1 MHFVTVNQR
10 KLAQSLKELTF
21 QLEGQREVLDDDLKQ
36 ALRELAGAAARQFR
50 RMGGT
55 LDGPKQRK

>member
-21 QLEGQREVLDDDLKQ
+21 ELEGQRVVLEDELKY

-55 LDGPKQRK
+55 LGDPKKRK